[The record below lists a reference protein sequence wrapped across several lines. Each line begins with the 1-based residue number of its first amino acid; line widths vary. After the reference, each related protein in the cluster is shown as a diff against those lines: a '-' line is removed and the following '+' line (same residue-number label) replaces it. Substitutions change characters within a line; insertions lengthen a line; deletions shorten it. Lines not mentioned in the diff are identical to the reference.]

1 MKRYAILLLLVL
13 GLSTSAWGT
22 QIGMGYTNTCLGMG
36 QQSCWN
42 PCPAPFPTPCPNLCP
57 PPCPTPNPCPGTCPL
72 PSPDL
77 RGCQRVRVGLD
88 YSGYNFGTS
97 YGSNG
102 GSSCGYGSPCFPIGI
117 AHRR

>member
-42 PCPAPFPTPCPNLCP
+42 PCPTPFPT
-57 PPCPTPNPCPGTCPL
+57 PCPTPNPCPNSCPGTCSL

-77 RGCQRVRVGLD
+77 HGCQSLGASLD
-88 YSGYNFGTS
+88 YSAYNFGSS

-102 GSSCGYGSPCFPIGI
+102 WSGCGYGRPCFPLGR